1 MKGPSPFSF
10 QPWKTWQLTLRT
22 GLVFWVA
29 GLLFVFSLTLILFI
43 NVTATVTVSR
53 SSALFVMPVPPL
65 PTPATEQ
72 SALWTPL
79 PELQEAD
86 VPSPI
91 TSAIEIAQ
99 QAALRQVR
107 RISFI
112 GLGLIS
118 VMGGIGAYW
127 LAGHALRPVRQV
139 SQAARRISAGTL
151 DIRLALDRPD
161 DELKELADSFDTMLD
176 RLEHAF
182 RQQARFVADAAHEL
196 RTPLSVLRTNLEV
209 IRADPMATLD
219 DYQELGEV
227 LERTLAR
234 LERLVADLL
243 LLATEERPP
252 MDETALGPLLEDVL
266 LDLKSLTEV
275 RQVELR
281 HTGDASVTVPGN
293 ALLLARAFTN
303 LIENGIRYNHPG
315 GEVMVTIRRDGAWA
329 VVTIADTGIGI
340 PSEEQGHV
348 FERFYRVDRS
358 RERHRGGAGLG
369 LSIVAHIVQ
378 QHGGQVQVESIPGI
392 GSTFTVRLPL

>member
-1 MKGPSPFSF
+1 MKISSSFSVK
-10 QPWKTWQLTLRT
+10 PWKIWQPTLRT
-22 GLVFWVA
+22 GLALWVV
-29 GLLFVFSLTLILFI
+29 GLLFVFSLILILFI

-53 SSALFVMPVPPL
+53 SSALFVMPVPPF

-72 SALWTPL
+72 
-79 PELQEAD
+79 PELLTPPLEFQEAD
-86 VPSPI
+86 VLSPI

-127 LAGHALRPVRQV
+127 LAGHALRPVCQV

-151 DIRLALDRPD
+151 NVRLALDRPD
-161 DELKELADSFDTMLD
+161 DELKELADSLDTMLD

-209 IRADPMATLD
+209 IRADSMATLD

-227 LERTLAR
+227 LERALAR
-234 LERLVADLL
+234 VERLVADLL

-252 MDETALGPLLEDVL
+252 MDEITLGPLLEDVL
-266 LDLKSLTEV
+266 LDLKPLAEEH
-275 RQVELR
+275 QVVLC

-293 ALLLARAFTN
+293 TLLLTCAFIN

-315 GEVMVTIRRDGAWA
+315 GEVVVTIRRDVAWA
-329 VVTIADTGIGI
+329 VVTVADTGIGI
-340 PSEEQGHV
+340 PPEEQVHV

-358 RERHRGGAGLG
+358 RVRHKGGAGLG

-378 QHGGQVQVESIPGI
+378 QHGGQVQVESVPGI

>member
-1 MKGPSPFSF
+1 MKIPSSFSVK
-10 QPWKTWQLTLRT
+10 PWKIWQPTLRT
-22 GLVFWVA
+22 GLALWVV
-29 GLLFVFSLTLILFI
+29 GLLFVFSLILILFI

-65 PTPATEQ
+65 PTPAIEQ
-72 SALWTPL
+72 AELWTPPL
-79 PELQEAD
+79 EAD
-86 VPSPI
+86 VLSPI

-112 GLGLIS
+112 GLGLIL

-127 LAGHALRPVRQV
+127 LAGHALRPVRRA
-139 SQAARRISAGTL
+139 SQTVRQISADTL
-151 DIRLALDRPD
+151 GIRLPLDRPD

-176 RLEHAF
+176 RLEYAF
-182 RQQARFVADAAHEL
+182 EQQARFVADAAHEL

-209 IRADPMATLD
+209 IRADSMATLD

-227 LERTLAR
+227 LERALAR
-234 LERLVADLL
+234 VERLVADLL
-243 LLATEERPP
+243 LLVTEERPP

-266 LDLKSLTEV
+266 LDLKSLAEEH
-275 RQVELR
+275 QVVLC

-315 GEVMVTIRRDGAWA
+315 GEVVVTIRRDVAWA
-329 VVTIADTGIGI
+329 VVTVADTGIGI
-340 PSEEQGHV
+340 PPEEQVHV
-348 FERFYRVDRS
+348 FERFYRINRS
-358 RERHRGGAGLG
+358 RARHKGGAGLG

-378 QHGGQVQVESIPGI
+378 QHGGQVQVESASGI